1 MEMVNIKINNM
12 PLSVPKGIS
21 ILEAA
26 RMAGIEIPTLCY
38 LKKINEIGAC
48 RICMVE
54 VKGARSLVTA
64 CVYPVNEG
72 MEIFTNTERVRKSR
86 KTTLELIL
94 STHDRKCLSCVR
106 SGTCELQQL
115 CKEFGVDDEGRFDG
129 ANPVHEYD
137 DSAIHMIRDN
147 GKCIL
152 CRRCV
157 AACQAQHISVI
168 GANARGFDTHIG
180 SAFERPL
187 DSVACVSCGQCIVN
201 CPTGAIY
208 EKDDTAKVLEAI
220 NNPEKFVVVHTAP
233 SIRVTLGECF
243 GMHIGT
249 NVQGKMVAALR
260 RLGFDKVFDTD
271 FGADLTI
278 VEEANEFLGRVQ
290 NGGVL
295 PMITSCSP
303 GWIKYCEHYY
313 PDMLDH
319 LSSCKSPQQM
329 SGAVIKTWYAEK
341 MGIDPKDIVV
351 VGIMPCTAKKFETK
365 RENQSASGYPDVD
378 YSLTTRE
385 LGRMIESAGIYFKH
399 LPDEEF
405 DNPLGDSTG
414 AAVIFGATGG
424 VMEAALRTAVEKL
437 SGEELKSLD
446 FTEVRGTE
454 GIKEASYTVNGME
467 IKVCVVS
474 GLANAN
480 TIMEKVKNGTADYHF
495 IEIMGCPGGCVN
507 GGGQPIQHA
516 VVRNFVDLRAR
527 RAAALYEAD
536 KDMPLRKS
544 HESEAVKRLYAEF
557 LGEPGSHKAHEVLHT
572 SYVARPYMTQVT
584 KSTMIG
590 ELLQIDENIAP
601 ILLNI
606 GMHCLGCPSSQ
617 METIEEAAMVHGI
630 EPDALVKEINDFL
643 AKDLA

>member
-94 STHDRKCLSCVR
+94 STHDRKCLSCIR

-180 SAFERPL
+180 SAFEKPL

-220 NNPEKFVVVHTAP
+220 NDPEKFVVVHTAP

-365 RENQSASGYPDVD
+365 RENQSASCYPDVD

-385 LGRMIESAGIYFKH
+385 LGRMIESAGIFFKH

-572 SYVARPYMTQVT
+572 SYVARPKY
-584 KSTMIG
+584 K
-590 ELLQIDENIAP
+590 
-601 ILLNI
+601 
-606 GMHCLGCPSSQ
+606 
-617 METIEEAAMVHGI
+617 
-630 EPDALVKEINDFL
+630 
-643 AKDLA
+643 

>member
-86 KTTLELIL
+86 KMTLELIL

-220 NNPEKFVVVHTAP
+220 NDPEKFVVVHTAP

-319 LSSCKSPQQM
+319 LSTCKSPQQM
-329 SGAVIKTWYAEK
+329 SGAIIKTWYAEK

-365 RENQSASGYPDVD
+365 RDDQAASGYPDVD

-446 FTEVRGTE
+446 FTEVRGTD

-544 HESEAVKRLYAEF
+544 HESEAVKRIYDEF

-572 SYVARPYMTQVT
+572 SYVARPKYR
-584 KSTMIG
+584 
-590 ELLQIDENIAP
+590 
-601 ILLNI
+601 
-606 GMHCLGCPSSQ
+606 
-617 METIEEAAMVHGI
+617 
-630 EPDALVKEINDFL
+630 
-643 AKDLA
+643 

>member
-220 NNPEKFVVVHTAP
+220 NDPEKFVVVHTAP

-295 PMITSCSP
+295 PMITSWSP

-319 LSSCKSPQQM
+319 LSTCKSPQQM
-329 SGAVIKTWYAEK
+329 SGAIIKTWYAEK

-365 RENQSASGYPDVD
+365 RDDQAASGYPDVD

-446 FTEVRGTE
+446 FTEVRGTD

-467 IKVCVVS
+467 VKVCVVS

-544 HESEAVKRLYAEF
+544 HESEAVKRLYDEF

-572 SYVARPYMTQVT
+572 SYVARPKY
-584 KSTMIG
+584 K
-590 ELLQIDENIAP
+590 
-601 ILLNI
+601 
-606 GMHCLGCPSSQ
+606 
-617 METIEEAAMVHGI
+617 
-630 EPDALVKEINDFL
+630 
-643 AKDLA
+643 

>member
-26 RMAGIEIPTLCY
+26 RTAGIEIPTLCY

-94 STHDRKCLSCVR
+94 STHDRKCLSCIR

-180 SAFERPL
+180 SAFEKPL

-220 NNPEKFVVVHTAP
+220 NDPEKFVVVHTAP

-278 VEEANEFLGRVQ
+278 VEEANEFLGRVR

-557 LGEPGSHKAHEVLHT
+557 LGEPGSHKTHEVLHT
-572 SYVARPYMTQVT
+572 SYVARPKY
-584 KSTMIG
+584 K
-590 ELLQIDENIAP
+590 
-601 ILLNI
+601 
-606 GMHCLGCPSSQ
+606 
-617 METIEEAAMVHGI
+617 
-630 EPDALVKEINDFL
+630 
-643 AKDLA
+643 

>member
-26 RMAGIEIPTLCY
+26 RTAGIEIPTLCY

-94 STHDRKCLSCVR
+94 STHDRKCLSCIR

-180 SAFERPL
+180 SAFEKPL

-220 NNPEKFVVVHTAP
+220 NDPEKFVVVHTAP

-278 VEEANEFLGRVQ
+278 VEEANEFLGRVR

-365 RENQSASGYPDVD
+365 RDDQSASGYPDVD

-385 LGRMIESAGIYFKH
+385 LGRMIESAGIFFKH

-572 SYVARPYMTQVT
+572 SYVARPKY
-584 KSTMIG
+584 K
-590 ELLQIDENIAP
+590 
-601 ILLNI
+601 
-606 GMHCLGCPSSQ
+606 
-617 METIEEAAMVHGI
+617 
-630 EPDALVKEINDFL
+630 
-643 AKDLA
+643 

>member
-86 KTTLELIL
+86 KMTLELIL

-208 EKDDTAKVLEAI
+208 DKDDTAKVLEAI
-220 NNPEKFVVVHTAP
+220 NDPEKFVVVHTAP

-319 LSSCKSPQQM
+319 LSTCKSPQQM
-329 SGAVIKTWYAEK
+329 SGAIIKTWYAEK

-365 RENQSASGYPDVD
+365 RDDQAASGYPDVD

-446 FTEVRGTE
+446 FTEVRGTD

-467 IKVCVVS
+467 VKVCVVS

-572 SYVARPYMTQVT
+572 SYVARPKY
-584 KSTMIG
+584 K
-590 ELLQIDENIAP
+590 
-601 ILLNI
+601 
-606 GMHCLGCPSSQ
+606 
-617 METIEEAAMVHGI
+617 
-630 EPDALVKEINDFL
+630 
-643 AKDLA
+643 

>member
-86 KTTLELIL
+86 KMTLELIL

-180 SAFERPL
+180 SAFEKPL

-220 NNPEKFVVVHTAP
+220 NDPEKFVVVHTAP

-319 LSSCKSPQQM
+319 LSTCKSPQQM
-329 SGAVIKTWYAEK
+329 SGAIIKTWYAEK

-365 RENQSASGYPDVD
+365 RDDQAASGYPDVD

-446 FTEVRGTE
+446 LTEVRGTD

-467 IKVCVVS
+467 VKVCVVS

-516 VVRNFVDLRAR
+516 VVRNFVDLKAR

-544 HESEAVKRLYAEF
+544 HESEAVKRLYDEF

-572 SYVARPYMTQVT
+572 SYVARPKY
-584 KSTMIG
+584 K
-590 ELLQIDENIAP
+590 
-601 ILLNI
+601 
-606 GMHCLGCPSSQ
+606 
-617 METIEEAAMVHGI
+617 
-630 EPDALVKEINDFL
+630 
-643 AKDLA
+643 

>member
-26 RMAGIEIPTLCY
+26 RTAGIEIPTLCY

-94 STHDRKCLSCVR
+94 STHDRKCLSCIR

-180 SAFERPL
+180 SAFEKPL

-220 NNPEKFVVVHTAP
+220 NAPEKFVVVHTAP

-329 SGAVIKTWYAEK
+329 SGAVIKTWYAKK

-385 LGRMIESAGIYFKH
+385 LGRMIESAGIFFKH

-467 IKVCVVS
+467 VKVCVVS

-516 VVRNFVDLRAR
+516 VVRNFVDLKAR

-572 SYVARPYMTQVT
+572 SYVARPKY
-584 KSTMIG
+584 K
-590 ELLQIDENIAP
+590 
-601 ILLNI
+601 
-606 GMHCLGCPSSQ
+606 
-617 METIEEAAMVHGI
+617 
-630 EPDALVKEINDFL
+630 
-643 AKDLA
+643 